1 MKALWEL
8 RTLTPGATLCHR
20 RGIPLGLWD
29 PKGPWAPG
37 SEQGALLCTGP
48 ALSRFLTGARLR
60 RWRVGLDSPSSRVSG
75 ISPGIPELGATC
87 QWRFPWVATLK
98 VHVFADHSS

>member
-8 RTLTPGATLCHR
+8 RTVTPGATLCHR
-20 RGIPLGLWD
+20 RASHWVSWD
-29 PKGPWAPG
+29 PKGPWAPD

-60 RWRVGLDSPSSRVSG
+60 RWRVGLDSPSSRLSG
-75 ISPGIPELGATC
+75 ISPGIPELGQHMPMEVPLGA
-87 QWRFPWVATLK
+87 LK